1 VRPPLERS
9 PSSMSSAAE
18 QPQPLTDIEYKLLL
32 VAYIH
37 TQPDDA
43 LNKGR
48 IISTL
53 FASAGPVGNNPASMP
68 QLLSEL
74 KVDNVSQIESAVNDF
89 ALNAKKDFIIALKR
103 TRTSIINALPPDFPA
118 GSREES
124 DIAVKPVLSS
134 IAKKVQAMQ
143 AAAKEAPPPPVK
155 AGEEPLGP
163 VPAPLVRAMIWQPP
177 IVFTH
182 AQKLGRDTSRNL
194 TMLFDGDLVFGAGML
209 MYRIRVEDRQVRV
222 THYEMYGELRVNED
236 ATYPIGQR
244 IVIGRGS
251 KADHQRPDQD
261 ADMSSR
267 GLSRLHAA
275 VTVSMSEQLNMLMF
289 ELVDLGS
296 TNGTPVWWND
306 PQGAPPVAMQSR
318 QVLDNAHGRS
328 LATPIA
334 GGEAWLSAGSM
345 LYRVTID
352 GGVMEISHHGTNLQ
366 GLAPIAPRLHS
377 VGTAL
382 TIGRDP
388 ALAHPVD
395 AEHPGATGL
404 SRKHVTL
411 NVQDFG
417 GGKLHLRVDDHSSN
431 GTTVWW
437 NPPPS
442 A

>member
-1 VRPPLERS
+1 
-9 PSSMSSAAE
+9 MSTAAE

-32 VAYIH
+32 IAYIH

-48 IISTL
+48 VISTL

-74 KVDNVSQIESAVNDF
+74 KVENISQIESAVNDF
-89 ALNAKKDFIIALKR
+89 ALNAKKDLIIALNK
-103 TRTSIINALPPDFPA
+103 TRTSILNALPPDFPA

-124 DIAVKPVLSS
+124 DVAVKPVLSS
-134 IAKKVQAMQ
+134 VAKKVQAMQ
-143 AAAKEAPPPPVK
+143 AAAKEAPPPPVE

-163 VPAPLVRAMIWQPP
+163 APAPLVRAMIWQPP

-182 AQKLGRDTSRNL
+182 AQKLGKDTTLKL
-194 TMLFDGDLVFGAGML
+194 TMLFDGDVVLGAGML
-209 MYRIRVEDRQVRV
+209 MYRIRVEGQQVRV
-222 THYEMYGELRVNED
+222 MHYEMYGEPRVNED
-236 ATYPIGQR
+236 VMFPIGQR

-251 KADHQRPDQD
+251 KANHQRPDQD

-275 VTVSMSEQLNMLMF
+275 VTVSMSAQLNMLMF
-289 ELVDLGS
+289 ELLDLGS

-318 QVLDNAHGRS
+318 QVLDNVHGRS
-328 LATPIA
+328 LATPVA
-334 GGEAWLSAGSM
+334 GGDVWLSAGSM
-345 LYRVTID
+345 LYHLAIG
-352 GGVMEISHHGTNLQ
+352 GGVIQISHHGANLQ
-366 GLAPIAPRLHS
+366 GLAPIAPRQHP
-377 VGTAL
+377 VGTPL

-388 ALAHPVD
+388 ALAHPID
-395 AEHPGATGL
+395 DEHPGATGL
-404 SRKHVTL
+404 SRKHVTVH
-411 NVQDFG
+411 VQDFG
-417 GGKLHLRVDDHSSN
+417 GGQLHLRVDDHSSN

-437 NPPPS
+437 NPPAS
-442 A
+442 AYAGSN